1 MPAQPALQAAQQS
14 GPLAPDDKLETAAF
28 TAPAI
33 TAMPDVPALTASVH
47 ALEIG
52 TQNNQEP
59 LPGIAEEPLAKG

>member
-1 MPAQPALQAAQQS
+1 
-14 GPLAPDDKLETAAF
+14 
-28 TAPAI
+28 
-33 TAMPDVPALTASVH
+33 MPDVPALTASVH